1 MWVVFRLAGRHAGLQ
16 LPGPRGPGPRAR
28 GADRG
33 KLDQR
38 RPAASDPGSV
48 PRSRRGAVRLLH
60 AGVRG
65 GGRRPVGERREPKPG
80 YRARGAERQSLP
92 LHRLPE
98 DPRRG
103 QPGVDTNAR
112 QDVILIESCRVV
124 VTMDDAGTELE
135 NGSILIDGGVITWI
149 GQGRPPVR
157 EQPDVIDG
165 RGLVAIPGLINTH
178 HHLYQTL
185 TRVHAQQG
193 GLFDWLREL
202 YPIWATIDA
211 DWERTAAEVGLAEL
225 ALSGC
230 STTTDHHYVFPSG
243 VTGLLEA
250 EIDVAEQ
257 LGLRF
262 HPCRGSMD
270 LGQSSGG
277 LPPVR
282 VVEDIEAILVA
293 TDEAYQYFHDPAP
306 GSMRRIAI
314 GPCSPFS
321 VSERLMRESA
331 ALARRPDGRLHTHIA
346 ETLDEDAYCQATFN
360 RRPVELLDDL
370 GFLGP
375 HVWLAHCVHVNEADI
390 RRLAETRT
398 AVAWC
403 PTSNMRLGSGFAH
416 AREMIDAG
424 VRVGLAVDGSASN
437 DSGNLLA
444 EARQAML
451 TTRGRKGAAAMTA
464 REALRLATRGGA
476 ACLGRDDVGSIQAGK
491 RADIALFTVDGL
503 PHRGAEADP
512 VAALVFCNPGPVRH
526 LFVEGKP
533 VVRDGQLQ
541 SFPPPLGHSPSPLA
555 GEGRGGGSMYR

>member
-1 MWVVFRLAGRHAGLQ
+1 MIL
-16 LPGPRGPGPRAR
+16 
-28 GADRG
+28 
-33 KLDQR
+33 LD
-38 RPAASDPGSV
+38 G
-48 PRSRRGAVRLLH
+48 
-60 AGVRG
+60 
-65 GGRRPVGERREPKPG
+65 
-80 YRARGAERQSLP
+80 
-92 LHRLPE
+92 
-98 DPRRG
+98 
-103 QPGVDTNAR
+103 
-112 QDVILIESCRVV
+112 CRVV

-135 NGSILIDGGVITWI
+135 NGSILIDGGAISWV

-165 RGLVAIPGLINTH
+165 HGLVAVPGLINTN

-202 YPIWATIDA
+202 YPIWATIDD

-243 VTGLLEA
+243 VAGLLEA
-250 EIDVAEQ
+250 EIEVAGQ

-277 LPPVR
+277 LPPDR
-282 VVEDIEAILVA
+282 VVEDLDTILSA
-293 TDEAYQYFHDPAP
+293 TDDAIQRFHDPAP
-306 GSMRRIAI
+306 GSMRRIAV

-331 ALARRPDGRLHTHIA
+331 ALARRRNVRLHTHIA
-346 ETLDEDAYCQATFN
+346 ETLDEEAYCQATFN
-360 RRPVELLDDL
+360 RRPVELLEDL

-375 HVWLAHCVHVNEADI
+375 DVWLAHCVHVNEADI

-403 PTSNMRLGSGFAH
+403 PTSNMRLGSGFAP

-424 VRVGLAVDGSASN
+424 VPVGLAVDGSASN

-451 TTRGRKGAAAMTA
+451 TTRGRKGPAAMTA
-464 REALRLATRGGA
+464 RDALRVATRGGA

-512 VAALVFCNPGPVRH
+512 VAALVFCNPGPVQH

-533 VVRDGQLQ
+533 VVHDGQLVNL
-541 SFPPPLGHSPSPLA
+541 SEA
-555 GEGRGGGSMYR
+555 TMIWT